1 MKMRKRQAERGIA
14 VIATTIM
21 LVILIPV
28 IGLAIDVTLVYV
40 DKARLQGA
48 NVRVPQLS
56 DVILFHQ

>member
-1 MKMRKRQAERGIA
+1 MTNKTRRTERGMA

-28 IGLAIDVTLVYV
+28 IGLAIDVTMLYI

-48 NVRVPQLS
+48 VDAEFPTGV
-56 DVILFHQ
+56 